1 MAALTITLAELQA
14 VRPVASNIG
23 TTTGVDRLS
32 MYIDE
37 ARRLDLQVAL
47 GAELLAKI
55 DANAGAAYN
64 TLIAGGTYTYGTPA
78 VTYTFAGLK
87 KALCYFVYARMIK
100 ANSVNVTAFGVVTKT
115 DPNSEIA
122 SDKRLMM
129 MANESYDIGV
139 AHLQDCMD
147 YISRQWPSQVKAE
160 QTDNKRF
167 NISPLGD

>member
-23 TTTGVDRLS
+23 TTTGVDRFS

-37 ARRLDLQVAL
+37 ARRLDLQPSL
-47 GAELLAKI
+47 TAELLAKI
-55 DANAGAAYN
+55 DTTPATYS

-87 KALCYFVYARMIK
+87 KALCYFVYARMIR

-115 DPNSEIA
+115 DPNSEAA
-122 SDKRLMM
+122 SDKRLAM
-129 MANESYDIGV
+129 MANDAYDMGV
-139 AHLQDCMD
+139 AYLSDCMD
-147 YISRQWPSQVKAE
+147 YIGRLFPT
-160 QTDNKRF
+160 QTTSEMDDQQKF
-167 NISPLGD
+167 GISVIGD